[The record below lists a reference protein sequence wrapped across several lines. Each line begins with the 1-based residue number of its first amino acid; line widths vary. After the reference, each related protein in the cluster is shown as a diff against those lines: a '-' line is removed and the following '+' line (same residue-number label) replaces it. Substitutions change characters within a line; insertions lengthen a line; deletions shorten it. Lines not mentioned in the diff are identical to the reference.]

1 MILPIW
7 LSQTHTQATI
17 GYRGGLLAPECCVQH
32 ADDPGELTA
41 LTAFEAEKREA
52 MIAKRGSMAHGMW
65 DSYRVLTLR
74 R

>member
-1 MILPIW
+1 M
-7 LSQTHTQATI
+7 
-17 GYRGGLLAPECCVQH
+17 QH